1 MNKYLLVHFQ
11 LDFLNLYNEDSKTL
25 VFAIDISIIFGSLF
39 IYCQTKYIKLR
50 TNFSSKFVSLELRK
64 TLKCVQTK
72 KVVKIFLGH
81 KTVKFMRQ

>member
-64 TLKCVQTK
+64 TL
-72 KVVKIFLGH
+72 IFLSE
-81 KTVKFMRQ
+81 MRTNKKSCKNLFRT